1 LELFVSSIKEK
12 LRKYSIDFA
21 GRKLEKAFKVS
32 SSQFGNYLPIEGH
45 HDQSNLEK
53 LALRSKKRFSLPNK
67 KLNFQP
73 KKFSLE
79 NAILPSQP
87 TFL

>member
-32 SSQFGNYLPIEGH
+32 CSQFGNPLPKEGH

-53 LALRSKKRFSLPNK
+53 LALRSKEVIQFTKQITKFPTKEILIGKRNL
-67 KLNFQP
+67 
-73 KKFSLE
+73 
-79 NAILPSQP
+79 A
-87 TFL
+87 